1 MNVSL
6 IIFYIATSSL
16 LQNINPTITAQLNG
30 GNFEQ
35 ALEFIECNHQQEN
48 SSPTTNL
55 ADYCADLIYK
65 KVKGDNN
72 NQENNPSAN
81 VPNVENN
88 IISNA
93 NLGPHNLDF
102 LALENDLAEK
112 FEEKT
117 SEETGKI
124 STLDDSYLSNDD
136 NVIIDLS
143 QEFTKENAQ
152 ILNAAAEKNTNST
165 EDHKI
170 ITKSKIGQINSDNL
184 VPKMTPEEVQ
194 MLQDNGEIT
203 EDLGQN
209 DYLELDQDSFVN
221 EENLKSNSDS
231 GINNIDHLVT
241 EALEEDYIKD
251 SVKLTDEIITTD
263 NIDAP
268 ILEDNLIIDEVKF
281 SSITQEQVTYDDK
294 LDVLAEDNLIIDEAE
309 ISSITQEQV
318 TYDDKLDILAEDGL
332 IIDETKISSISKDP
346 VTHDDKLDALAE
358 DNLIIDEAEV
368 SSITQDLVANNDKL
382 NFTSV
387 ESDLIADPTKD
398 ISKMANEVVEVDNT
412 DDAAFIDNKNE
423 SSNIKKETD
432 LFALDQDEFDI
443 VKLTENK
450 KQYIEEVKVN
460 QIEDIN
466 LEDSTKVREELTKT
480 ILTIDVIKKA
490 AQEKSTIKAEKPNK
504 ISEPDFSFVK
514 ISKKPKLSYKTVTPH
529 PLLTYNSTHQLDNIS
544 SKAELYQLL
553 FAAIDMNNI
562 TILPALSNLININ
575 EQVTIAGQSPII
587 YAVNRGNINIIR
599 KLISLGYPLN
609 LRDDY
614 GNAAIHIAIIQQR
627 VDILTELIIGGA
639 DINVVNAVYR
649 RPINLAY
656 DLRNEQIISLL
667 RKVGAIGSR
676 AHNNFR

>member
-16 LQNINPTITAQLNG
+16 LQNINPAVTAQLNG

-48 SSPTTNL
+48 PPTTNNL

-65 KVKGDNN
+65 EVKGDNQKLKN
-72 NQENNPSAN
+72 KPSAN

-88 IISNA
+88 IISTT
-93 NLGPHNLDF
+93 NLDPHNLDF
-102 LALENDLAEK
+102 VALENDLAEK

-117 SEETGKI
+117 IEEADEIT
-124 STLDDSYLSNDD
+124 TLNNSYLSNND
-136 NVIIDLS
+136 VVVVDLS
-143 QEFTKENAQ
+143 QEFTKENTQ
-152 ILNAAAEKNTNST
+152 ILNAAAEKDNDST
-165 EDHKI
+165 EDHNI
-170 ITKSKIGQINSDNL
+170 IKTSKIEQIDRANL
-184 VPKMTPEEVQ
+184 MPKMTPEEIQ
-194 MLQDNGEIT
+194 MPQDNSEIS
-203 EDLGQN
+203 EDLGQK
-209 DYLELDQDSFVN
+209 DYLELDQDSFIN

-251 SVKLTDEIITTD
+251 SVELTDEIITTD

-268 ILEDNLIIDEVKF
+268 SKDNLIIDE
-281 SSITQEQVTYDDK
+281 E
-294 LDVLAEDNLIIDEAE
+294 E
-309 ISSITQEQV
+309 ISSITQ
-318 TYDDKLDILAEDGL
+318 
-332 IIDETKISSISKDP
+332 DP
-346 VTHDDKLDALAE
+346 
-358 DNLIIDEAEV
+358 
-368 SSITQDLVANNDKL
+368 VANNDKL
-382 NFTSV
+382 DLTSI
-387 ESDLIADPTKD
+387 ESDLIGDPTKD
-398 ISKMANEVVEVDNT
+398 ISKITTEIIEVDNLDSTTLT
-412 DDAAFIDNKNE
+412 DSKNE
-423 SSNIKKETD
+423 PSNIKKETD

-443 VKLTENK
+443 VKLTEDK
-450 KQYIEEVKVN
+450 KQYIEEVEIN

-466 LEDSTKVREELTKT
+466 LEDSNKVREELTKT
-480 ILTIDVIKKA
+480 ILTIDATKKA
-490 AQEKSTIKAEKPNK
+490 AQIKSTIKAEKSDK
-504 ISEPDFSFVK
+504 ISEPYFSFVK
-514 ISKKPKLSYKTVTPH
+514 INKKPKLSYKTVTPH

-562 TILPALSNLININ
+562 TILPALSSLININ

-587 YAVNRGNINIIR
+587 YAVNRGNISMIR

-627 VDILTELIIGGA
+627 ADILTELIIGGA
-639 DINVVNAVYR
+639 DINIVNGVYR

-676 AHNNFR
+676 AHNNSAKLYP